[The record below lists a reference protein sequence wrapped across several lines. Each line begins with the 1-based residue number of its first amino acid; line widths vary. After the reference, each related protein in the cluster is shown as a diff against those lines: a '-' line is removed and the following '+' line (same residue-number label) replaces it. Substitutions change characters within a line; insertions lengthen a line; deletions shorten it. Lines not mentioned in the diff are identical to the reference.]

1 MLAGAWARVKA
12 YGVMPSVAFK
22 VSDPF
27 VAYAVDA
34 CVARWGLAFD
44 AALAEAAVGAK
55 DQEAAM
61 RAQGTVLR
69 RWLPSQR
76 RYR

>member
-12 YGVMPSVAFK
+12 YGITPSVTFAIT
-22 VSDPF
+22 DPF

-44 AALAEAAVGAK
+44 AALSEATSGAK
-55 DQEAAM
+55 DQDAAA
-61 RAQGTVLR
+61 RAQGAVLR